1 MNERNNLGSDL
12 SEVRN
17 ELENDGQTVTP
28 RLIEQMVK
36 CFKGHRCALEFDKG
50 FLNAVIKKD
59 SDAITQSAVT
69 IKSEFQRKASKI
81 NENKIIEIDD

>member
-1 MNERNNLGSDL
+1 MSATTLDQPDL

-17 ELENDGQTVTP
+17 ELVENDGETVTP
-28 RLIEQMVK
+28 RLIERMVK
-36 CFKGHRCALEFDKG
+36 CFKGHQCALEFDKR

-69 IKSEFQRKASKI
+69 IKSKFSSKI